1 MPRVS
6 EEHLERRRQQILD
19 AATRCF
25 ARKGFY
31 NTSMQDVFAE
41 ADLSAGAVYRY
52 FKSKDDLIAA
62 LASTASA
69 DIRAVMAEA
78 IRRDPLPTP
87 AELIATLAQW
97 IKSQHGPESRL
108 RLAPQAWTLALVD
121 PTAGAFVGNAI
132 RGIRDMWRE
141 YAQQMQAAG
150 WLPDDAD
157 LDAIASALFGLL
169 PGVLL
174 QHLILDDL
182 DPEAIAVGVATL
194 FRSGALTPHG

>member
-6 EEHLERRRQQILD
+6 EEHLERRKQQILD

-62 LASTASA
+62 LASTASV

-87 AELIATLAQW
+87 AELIATLAEW
-97 IKSQHGPESRL
+97 IASQDGPESRL

-141 YAQQMQAAG
+141 YAEQMHAAG

-169 PGVLL
+169 PGMLL

-182 DPEAIAVGVATL
+182 DPRAIAHGVQIL
-194 FRSGALTPHG
+194 LPVRG